1 MYFTIQTLGAI
12 IKKKRKAVIN
22 LSTNYKLS
30 REDISQMIVEISEN
44 LNNDFSYEISLLSA
58 AIICSMEK
66 ILTEV
71 LYKMQDN

>member
-1 MYFTIQTLGAI
+1 
-12 IKKKRKAVIN
+12 
-22 LSTNYKLS
+22 
-30 REDISQMIVEISEN
+30 MIVEISEN